1 MSTYLDKVSTKA
13 YMGTHGS
20 LEVNLIAD
28 YPLAYAD
35 DEQVSASRVSTYS
48 PRSVL
53 WSVSLASHTLNHP
66 PTFSV
71 SNSVTVRQAPFTAI
85 ESPTRQSPDRPHM
98 QRGDQRGS
106 PNCLNA
112 GPARLSVSVKM

>member
-1 MSTYLDKVSTKA
+1 MDTHLNEVSTKA
-13 YMGTHGS
+13 YMSTHGS

-28 YPLAYAD
+28 YPLTCPD
-35 DEQVSASRVSTYS
+35 NEQAVASRLSTHS

-85 ESPTRQSPDRPHM
+85 ESPTWQSPNIGAESLMTKVQP
-98 QRGDQRGS
+98 
-106 PNCLNA
+106 
-112 GPARLSVSVKM
+112 VSSWSMEETVPRCSI

>member
-1 MSTYLDKVSTKA
+1 MSTYLDKVSTRA

-85 ESPTRQSPDRPHM
+85 ESPTWQSPSIGAESLMTKVQP
-98 QRGDQRGS
+98 
-106 PNCLNA
+106 
-112 GPARLSVSVKM
+112 VSSWSMEETVPRCSI